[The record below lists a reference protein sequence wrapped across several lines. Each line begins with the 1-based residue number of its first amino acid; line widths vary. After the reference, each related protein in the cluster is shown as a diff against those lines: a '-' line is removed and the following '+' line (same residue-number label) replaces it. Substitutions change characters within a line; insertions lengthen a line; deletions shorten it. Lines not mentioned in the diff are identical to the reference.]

1 MNKFNY
7 NDYDRHVYETE
18 FKDFLPTNF
27 IDCHTHVWKESFPK
41 YGISTRKAPDPNK
54 PIKWTAKIKTAGV
67 EVEEL
72 MNDYKVLFPNNNV
85 TPLVFGSCGRDIQMC
100 NDYVGEECKR
110 LSLPALLRSD
120 YAMTPDFL
128 EEEMKRHGML
138 GLKPYLTNHADYIP
152 ASEVRIFDFLP
163 HEHLEVANK
172 NGWIVMLH
180 IPRAKRLRDA
190 LNIAQIMEIEEK
202 YPDLKLVVAH
212 IGRAYSKEDVGDAFD
227 TLRNTKNLVFDFTAN
242 LCDDAI
248 KACIEACGTKRLL
261 FGSDLPIAF
270 MRMYRIVLE
279 GGVYCNVVP
288 KGYYGDLTNV
298 EGMIEEDRDDITLMI
313 YEQIRAFKRVATE
326 LKLSDTDVEDVMYNN
341 SRRLIYGK

>member
-1 MNKFNY
+1 MNEFNY

-18 FKDFLPTNF
+18 LRDFLPDKL
-27 IDCHTHVWKESFPK
+27 IDCHTHVWKESFPR
-41 YGISTRKAPDPNK
+41 YGVNANKAPDPTK
-54 PIKWTAKIKTAGV
+54 KIKWTSFIKTKGV
-67 EVEEL
+67 EVEEML
-72 MNDYKVLFPNNNV
+72 GHFKTLYPDKEA

-100 NDYVGEECKR
+100 NDYVGAECKR
-110 LSLPALLRSD
+110 LGLPGLLRSD

-128 EEEMKRHGML
+128 EEEMARHGLL
-138 GLKPYLTNHADYIP
+138 GLKPYLTNHPAYIP

-163 HEHLEVANK
+163 HSHLEAANK

-212 IGRAYSKEDVGDAFD
+212 IGRAYSKEDLGDAFD
-227 TLRNTKNLVFDFTAN
+227 TLKNTKNLVFDFTAN

-261 FGSDLPIAF
+261 FGTDAPIAY

-279 GGVYCNVVP
+279 DGTYCNVVP
-288 KGYYGDLTNV
+288 KGFYGDGSNV
-298 EGMIEEDRDDITLMI
+298 DGLIEEERDDFTIMI
-313 YEQIRAFKRVATE
+313 YEQLRALKRVALD
-326 LKLSDTDVEDVMYNN
+326 LKLRDSDIEDIMYNN
-341 SRRLIYGK
+341 SKRLIYG